1 MDAARR
7 PKGDAKPRT
16 TAAPKR
22 RLLPEEVADGIVERT
37 ARGFFRPGQRLI
49 ETEVAKVLGVS
60 RLPLRE
66 ALKTLESQGVVV
78 STPHRGTRLMEV
90 NEERLN
96 NVNAVR
102 LEIEMLAL
110 RTAMP
115 KFRDHPSLLK
125 PMDAVIRAMEK
136 AVKREDRY
144 AAAICDIDFH
154 RALCVAS
161 GNPVLVTLWDAL
173 ERQLTILFGLPW
185 LGYHNLATY
194 LADHRELRRLLAGG
208 NLATARRFL
217 TSHIMEGW
225 RLPQDEPRARR
236 RSRTSGRRSGRRAR
250 GRP

>member
-1 MDAARR
+1 
-7 PKGDAKPRT
+7 
-16 TAAPKR
+16 
-22 RLLPEEVADGIVERT
+22 
-37 ARGFFRPGQRLI
+37 
-49 ETEVAKVLGVS
+49 LGVS

-90 NEERLN
+90 NEERLE

-110 RTAMP
+110 RTALP
-115 KFRDHPSLLK
+115 KFREHPALFK
-125 PMDAVIRAMEK
+125 PMDAVIRNMEK
-136 AVKREDRY
+136 AARRDDRY

-161 GNPVLVTLWDAL
+161 GNPVLVTMWDAL

-194 LADHRELRRLLAGG
+194 LTEHRELRRILAGG
-208 NLATARRFL
+208 NLATAKRTL

-225 RLPQDEPRARR
+225 RLPQREDPPRAR
-236 RSRTSGRRSGRRAR
+236 RSRTSGKQSGRRDR
-250 GRP
+250 RRP